1 MHKGLKSIDFCYFS
15 FVGIVVAMC
24 HFHSYL
30 ANKPPPVQFK
40 PSCKGKKEK
49 HQCFVLSPFS
59 SSTLNIS
66 ALGFNIHPCE
76 DCIPC

>member
-1 MHKGLKSIDFCYFS
+1 MHKGQKSIDFCYFS
-15 FVGIVVAMC
+15 FVGIVASMC

-30 ANKPPPVQFK
+30 AKEPQSVQFK
-40 PSCKGKKEK
+40 PSCKGKKK
-49 HQCFVLSPFS
+49 NINVLLSPFS
-59 SSTLNIS
+59 SSTMNIN